1 MLYFTHMAFKKSHT
15 SAAVTPSEKLTIDN
29 TWAVDPLITQSD
41 VFTCAQHALMGAT
54 TNTLK
59 SLQRSIPQ
67 VPAAAHKAVSTG
79 AKSGVAWATW
89 HHGKDFYTYL
99 CGDVT
104 AMLHNAS
111 LTDTE
116 REATLLRA
124 RKAEAQ
130 GALVFA
136 TGAKLTHKAPHTL
149 EQNIEHIGLVFARS
163 A

>member
-1 MLYFTHMAFKKSHT
+1 MALKKSHT
-15 SAAVTPSEKLTIDN
+15 AASRETDTKIITDN
-29 TWAVDPLITQSD
+29 TWSVDPLIGQSD
-41 VFTCAQHALMGAT
+41 IFACAQHALLGAT
-54 TNTLK
+54 TT
-59 SLQRSIPQ
+59 SLQSLRQSIPQ
-67 VPAAAHKAVSTG
+67 VPAAAHKPVSTG
-79 AKSGVAWATW
+79 TKSGIAWATW
-89 HHGKDFYTYL
+89 HHGKDFYTYW

-104 AMLHNAS
+104 AVLHNAS

-116 REATLLRA
+116 RETMHLRA

-149 EQNIEHIGLVFARS
+149 ESDIEHIGLVFARY

>member
-1 MLYFTHMAFKKSHT
+1 MAFKKSRT
-15 SAAVTPSEKLTIDN
+15 PATVTPSEKFTIDN
-29 TWAVDPLITQSD
+29 TWAVDPLISQSD
-41 VFTCAQHALMGAT
+41 VFACAQHALIGAST
-54 TNTLK
+54 RTLK
-59 SLQRSIPQ
+59 SLQLSIPQ
-67 VPAAAHKAVSTG
+67 VPAAAHKPVSTG
-79 AKSGVAWATW
+79 TKSDIAWATW
-89 HHGKDFYTYL
+89 HHGKDFYTYI

-104 AMLHNAS
+104 AILHNAS

-163 A
+163 V

>member
-1 MLYFTHMAFKKSHT
+1 MAFKKSHI
-15 SAAVTPSEKLTIDN
+15 SAAVTPSEKFTIDN
-29 TWAVDPLITQSD
+29 TWAVDPLISQSD
-41 VFTCAQHALMGAT
+41 VFACAQHALMGAST
-54 TNTLK
+54 QTLK
-59 SLQRSIPQ
+59 SLQLSIPQ
-67 VPAAAHKAVSTG
+67 VPAAAHKPVSTG
-79 AKSGVAWATW
+79 TKSGIAWATW
-89 HHGKDFYTYL
+89 HHGKDFYTYV

-104 AMLHNAS
+104 AILHSSS

-136 TGAKLTHKAPHTL
+136 TGAKLTHKAPHAL

-163 A
+163 V